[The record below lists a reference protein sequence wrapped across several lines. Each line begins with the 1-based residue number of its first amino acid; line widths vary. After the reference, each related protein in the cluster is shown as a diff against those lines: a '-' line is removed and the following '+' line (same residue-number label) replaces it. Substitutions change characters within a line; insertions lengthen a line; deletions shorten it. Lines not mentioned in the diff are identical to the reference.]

1 MKQKVVNVT
10 YRKDSETFPKWMKY
24 EVTLMSENGVT
35 ETIPAYGKDLQDA
48 LSRVVH
54 DQKVDKLERKTKRIP
69 NIVWVALWF
78 GYIVALWEYSIT
90 LPKNWTS
97 ISFSIG
103 MVAITVTIGYI
114 SNWFRKRNRN
124 K

>member
-1 MKQKVVNVT
+1 MKQKVINVN
-10 YRKDSETFPKWMKY
+10 YRKDSETFPEWMKY
-24 EVTLMSENGVT
+24 EVTLMSEDGTT

-54 DQKVDKLERKTKRIP
+54 DQKVVKLQKQTKRIP
-69 NIVWVALWF
+69 TFIWAALWF
-78 GYIVALWEYSIT
+78 GYITALWEYSIT
-90 LPKNWTS
+90 LPREWTA

-103 MVAITVTIGYI
+103 MVAITLTVGYV
-114 SNWFRKRNRN
+114 SNWFRKRNKN

>member
-1 MKQKVVNVT
+1 MKQKVINVT

-24 EVTLMSENGVT
+24 EVTLMGEDGTT

-54 DQKVDKLERKTKRIP
+54 DQKVDKLQKQTKRIP
-69 NIVWVALWF
+69 NIVWAALWF

-90 LPKNWTS
+90 LPKNWTA
-97 ISFSIG
+97 ITFSIG
-103 MVAITVTIGYI
+103 MVAITLTIGYI
-114 SNWFRKRNRN
+114 SNWFRKRNKN